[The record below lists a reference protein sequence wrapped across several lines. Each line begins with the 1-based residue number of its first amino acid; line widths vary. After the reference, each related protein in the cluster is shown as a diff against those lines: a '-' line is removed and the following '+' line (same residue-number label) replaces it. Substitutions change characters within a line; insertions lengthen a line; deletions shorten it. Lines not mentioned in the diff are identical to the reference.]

1 MMRSSA
7 LLVLSTTL
15 CLTAAAQQPT
25 IKKVPA
31 PYTLPTAGEK
41 VYQAY
46 CASCHGPKGLGDGP
60 VAASLKVATPD
71 LTTLAK
77 RNQGQFPSAHVSEII
92 RGEATSR
99 VHGTAEMPVWG
110 PIFRTIDGRSE
121 GATHIRVYNLVEYLK
136 ATQMK

>member
-1 MMRSSA
+1 MIRSSA
-7 LLVLSTTL
+7 LLVLSATL
-15 CLTAAAQQPT
+15 CSTGMAQQPAV
-25 IKKVPA
+25 KKVPA
-31 PYTLPTAGEK
+31 PYTLPTSGEK

-71 LTTLAK
+71 LTTLS
-77 RNQGQFPSAHVSEII
+77 RHSQGQFPSAHVSEII

-99 VHGTAEMPVWG
+99 VHGTADMPVWG

-121 GATHIRVYNLVEYLK
+121 GATHIRIYNLVEYLK
-136 ATQMK
+136 TMQTK